1 MTTNVSLCV
10 YFGHK
15 ITKSEETNKTTE
27 NHTII
32 NDNQP
37 LEKNLNN

>member
-27 NHTII
+27 NQK
-32 NDNQP
+32 NNQP
-37 LEKNLNN
+37 INELP